1 MPKITKNKLRQIIKQ
16 EKSKLLNE
24 RAGHA
29 VGLGF
34 AGWEP
39 QKNPDFAKAYGRGA
53 KSVGHPHEVG
63 QRRQGQRAIEE
74 QPQRRELHR
83 AHDDELALK
92 DAYKALQEVLFE
104 ADKAMNVWLDSHH
117 DVLDQ
122 AGELDDP
129 NSLTIRMDDLRL
141 GMKDLADEAYKRR

>member
-1 MPKITKNKLRQIIKQ
+1 MPKITKKQLRQIIKE
-16 EKSKLLNE
+16 EKAQLLNE

-39 QKNPDFAKAYGRGA
+39 TRNPDFAKAYGAEARTI
-53 KSVGHPHEVG
+53 GHSHPTPG
-63 QRRQGQRAIEE
+63 SQLSE
-74 QPQRRELHR
+74 QPISGRQADQMAGEQ
-83 AHDDELALK
+83 ALR
-92 DAYKALQEVLFE
+92 DAYKALQEILFD
-104 ADKAMNVWLDSHH
+104 ADKAMNAWVDRHH
-117 DVLDQ
+117 DVLDT

-141 GMKDLADEAYKRR
+141 DMKDLADEAYKRR